1 MTMQHAK
8 FFFIAEYLVDLAL
21 AYRAIWLW
29 ASEDCGQNVDG
40 NDNDH

>member
-1 MTMQHAK
+1 MVIFM
-8 FFFIAEYLVDLAL
+8 AEYLVDFDPVILQ
-21 AYRAIWLW
+21 YDVAIWLW